1 MTDEK
6 TRTLRMQSKT
16 PLYPEAEQ
24 IREQA
29 ERKAQSLEQPDFSA
43 MTPEAIRREFHALQV
58 KRLEAG
64 LQNEQLL
71 SRLEEMDDQA
81 ALFRLVNENM
91 LDMVSVTD
99 TEGNYIFAGKSHEI
113 MGYERDFLIGKNV
126 MDFVHPEDLPG
137 ILEEFAGFVESGLPR
152 KVEYRNRCRDGT
164 YLWLE
169 TVGKFIED
177 EHGVRQKIIFNSR
190 NITERKYAEDNL
202 KKLEWMLSDK
212 APSTDAGR
220 TERFD
225 QGYGDLTELNRDGM
239 ILKSIG
245 REQLYS
251 IASDYLELLGTSSAI
266 YEVNGDYALG
276 IFSSGWCRM
285 LDRAAR
291 DLCNT
296 PDNAEALNSGRWLC
310 HESCWSDCSRKIIAD
325 CTPMDIAC
333 NGGIRLYGV
342 PIIVNGKVAGAI
354 NFGYGDPPKD
364 PEELRKI
371 ADTYHIDYDD
381 LVREAHA
388 YDSRPPFII
397 ELAKKRLHA
406 SARIIGS
413 MIETKQAEDALEH
426 AYELMR
432 YIIEHANSAV
442 AVHDIDLSYIYVSQ
456 QYLEMYGVR
465 ETDVIGKHHYDVFPD
480 LPDKW
485 RDVHQKALAGRVSRS
500 ERDSYPRKDG
510 SLDWTRWECR
520 PWYKADGSIGGIV
533 VYTEIITERVAAEE
547 ALRQSEN
554 YYRTIFETS
563 GAAMIIIENDTTI
576 SRANS
581 HFAELS
587 GYSAR
592 ELEWKKSW
600 TEFIHTDDVAR
611 MKESH
616 HLRRRDPDAAP
627 RRYEFRFITRHGD
640 MRYIL
645 LVVDM
650 IPGTDQSVASCIDIT
665 ERRKAEESLAE
676 QHALIEAIYRNTP
689 LIMMVVDKDRRL
701 RQVNGF
707 ATQFSGRSAEEML
720 GMRGGEALRCLHAL
734 DDPRGCGYGDACK
747 ACSIRSKVLETLESG
762 RPNLQ
767 IEVPFDF
774 TSGNDTNALTFLI
787 STTPISF
794 QGQSMALVTIM
805 DITARKQAEK
815 EREKLQA
822 QLNQAQKMESVGRLA
837 GGVAHDFNNKLSI
850 INGYAEMALDMMDPS
865 DPLRESI
872 RHIYTAG
879 NQSAGIVRQLLAF
892 ARQQTIS
899 PVLLDLNDTL
909 SGMLKMLQRLIGENI
924 DLAWHPGA
932 GLWPVKIDP
941 SQVDQVMA
949 NLAVNSRD
957 AISDVGNLIIE
968 TKNTI
973 VDEDYAKSNTEATP
987 GRYVMLAV
995 SDDGC
1000 GMEAAVMDQ
1009 LFEPFF
1015 TTKEIGKGTGLG
1027 LPTVYGIVKQN
1038 KGFVNVYSEPG
1049 EGTTFRI
1056 YLPSHETEDG
1066 ILHSANEPGREV
1078 PTGSETI
1085 LLVEDEPAILAMGK
1099 EMTVR
1104 LGYTVL
1110 TAENPNH
1117 ALQVV
1122 LEHEGSIDLLI
1133 TDVVMPGMNGRDLA
1147 SRLSEGQP
1155 GLKTLY
1161 MSGYTADVIAYHGV
1175 LDEDVMFIQ
1184 KPFSMQ
1190 DLAVKIREVIEQE

>member
-6 TRTLRMQSKT
+6 KRTLRMQSKM

-24 IREQA
+24 IRKQA
-29 ERKAQSLEQPDFSA
+29 KRKAQSLEQPDFSS
-43 MTPEAIRREFHALQV
+43 MTTEEIRQEFHELQV
-58 KRLEAG
+58 SRIEAG
-64 LQNEQLL
+64 LQNEQLQN
-71 SRLEEMDDQA
+71 RFEKMDDQA
-81 ALFRLVNENM
+81 ALFRMVNENM
-91 LDMVSVTD
+91 LDLVSLTD
-99 TEGNYIFAGKSHEI
+99 MEGNYIFTGKSHEI
-113 MGYERDFLIGKNV
+113 LGYERDFLIGKNV
-126 MDFVHPEDLPG
+126 LDFVHPEDLPG
-137 ILEEFAGFVESGLPR
+137 ILEKFAEFVESGLPR

-169 TVGKFIED
+169 TVGKFIEGA
-177 EHGVRQKIIFNSR
+177 HGVRQKIIFNSR
-190 NITERKYAEDNL
+190 DITERKHAEDNL

-212 APSTDAGR
+212 STATDPGR
-220 TERFD
+220 PETYD
-225 QGYGDLTELNRDGM
+225 QGYGDLTELNRGGI
-239 ILKSIG
+239 ILQSIG
-245 REQLYS
+245 REQLYR

-266 YEVNGDYALG
+266 YEANGDYAFG

-310 HESCWSDCSRKIIAD
+310 HESCWRDCSQKIIAE
-325 CTPMDIAC
+325 CRPMDIAC

-381 LVREAHA
+381 LIREAYA

-397 ELAKKRLHA
+397 ELAKKRIHA

-413 MIETKQAEDALEH
+413 MIETKQAEDALR
-426 AYELMR
+426 L
-432 YIIEHANSAV
+432 
-442 AVHDIDLSYIYVSQ
+442 
-456 QYLEMYGVR
+456 
-465 ETDVIGKHHYDVFPD
+465 
-480 LPDKW
+480 
-485 RDVHQKALAGRVSRS
+485 
-500 ERDSYPRKDG
+500 
-510 SLDWTRWECR
+510 
-520 PWYKADGSIGGIV
+520 
-533 VYTEIITERVAAEE
+533 
-547 ALRQSEN
+547 SEN
-554 YYRTIFETS
+554 YYRAIFETS

-587 GYSAR
+587 GYSVQ

-600 TEFIHTDDVAR
+600 TEFVHPDDVAW
-611 MKESH
+611 MAESH
-616 HLRRRDPDAAP
+616 HLRRRNPDAAP
-627 RRYEFRFITRHGD
+627 RRYEFRFITRHED

-645 LVVDM
+645 LVVDI

-689 LIMMVVDKDRRL
+689 LVMMVVDSDRRL
-701 RQVNGF
+701 RQVNSF

-762 RPNLQ
+762 LPNLQ

-774 TSGNDTNALTFLI
+774 TSGNDTNDLTFLI
-787 STTPISF
+787 STTPIAF
-794 QGQSMALVTIM
+794 QGQNMALVTIM
-805 DITARKQAEK
+805 NITGRKQAEK

-850 INGYAEMALDMMDPS
+850 INGYAEMAIDMINPS
-865 DPLRESI
+865 DPLYQTIHE
-872 RHIYTAG
+872 IYTAG

-892 ARQQTIS
+892 ARQQTVS

-909 SGMLKMLQRLIGENI
+909 SGMLKMLRRLIGENI
-924 DLAWHPGA
+924 NLTWHPGTN
-932 GLWPVKIDP
+932 LWPVKIDP

-949 NLAVNSRD
+949 NLAVNARD
-957 AISDVGNLIIE
+957 AISDVGKLTIE
-968 TKNTI
+968 TKNTT
-973 VDEDYAKSNTEATP
+973 VDKDYCKTNPEATP

-1000 GMEAAVMDQ
+1000 GMEAAIMDQ
-1009 LFEPFF
+1009 VFEPFF

-1038 KGFVNVYSEPG
+1038 KGFINLYSEPG

-1056 YLPSHETEDG
+1056 YLPSHETADG
-1066 ILHSANEPGREV
+1066 ILYSGNESDRKA

-1085 LLVEDEPAILAMGK
+1085 LLVEDEPAILQIGR
-1099 EMTVR
+1099 EMIGR

-1110 TAENPNH
+1110 TAENPDY
-1117 ALQVV
+1117 AFQMIK
-1122 LEHEGSIDLLI
+1122 EYDGAIDLLI
-1133 TDVVMPGMNGRDLA
+1133 TDVVMPEMNGRDLA
-1147 SRLSEGQP
+1147 SQLSAIQP

-1161 MSGYTADVIAYHGV
+1161 MSGYTADVIAHHGV
-1175 LDEDVMFIQ
+1175 LDKDVLFIQ

-1190 DLAVKIREVIEQE
+1190 DLAIKIREAIESG